1 MWVRPMIEH
10 HRGLIPHD
18 LPEYQ
23 SNDPLPAP
31 WRRVKVFY
39 DPETQ
44 RWNWV
49 HQCPW
54 HETPVF
60 GHRYF
65 SLKIAYAFGVAH
77 LWRCL

>member
-1 MWVRPMIEH
+1 MSEPRLALV
-10 HRGLIPHD
+10 PHD
-18 LPEYQ
+18 LPEYEP
-23 SNDPLPAP
+23 NDPPPPP

-39 DPETQ
+39 DPELQ

-49 HQCPW
+49 HHCPW
-54 HETPVF
+54 KTVPEF